1 MVTFYRIVHCWKIS
15 KNFKIAGQ
23 KRRKVAHTALNAES
37 SRSHSIFN
45 IRLVQAPLDPRGEE
59 VLQVI
64 SQQCYTYGEL
74 VYAKPSHLPIMIH
87 TVDFLHMNNH
97 QLFYRSTEFYLKNIS
112 KLLYMLFASVVIQ
125 CCIYWWW
132 FIDRTLTRSVSVS
145 CLWWI
150 WRGVRGPTG
159 QRMRGTVSKRLVSE
173 YWVDLSFYWSYK
185 QKNVMLWWWL

>member
-64 SQQCYTYGEL
+64 SQQCYTHWEL
-74 VYAKPSHLPIMIH
+74 VHAKPSHLISLEAQLTSCIW
-87 TVDFLHMNNH
+87 TVIN
-97 QLFYRSTEFYLKNIS
+97 Y
-112 KLLYMLFASVVIQ
+112 
-125 CCIYWWW
+125 
-132 FIDRTLTRSVSVS
+132 FIDRQNLFFK
-145 CLWWI
+145 LQHAW
-150 WRGVRGPTG
+150 
-159 QRMRGTVSKRLVSE
+159 
-173 YWVDLSFYWSYK
+173 
-185 QKNVMLWWWL
+185 KNWYFCVVLKGFNLQINFSLQTYGN